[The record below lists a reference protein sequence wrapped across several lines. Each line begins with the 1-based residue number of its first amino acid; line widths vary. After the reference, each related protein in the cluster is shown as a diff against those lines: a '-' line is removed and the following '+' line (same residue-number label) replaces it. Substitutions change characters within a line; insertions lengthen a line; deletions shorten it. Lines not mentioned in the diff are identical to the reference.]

1 MARCTLISQ
10 LCNEERGQHY
20 LRFHLYLPSC
30 LPFHVRLGLYLRVRH
45 RDYTLGFHI
54 PAHRQLILQRIF
66 LIFLPVVVFFLLKH
80 LSTLYRFHP
89 LRPSSRRFAA
99 AVFSVARSLYR
110 ATDPLVRDL
119 SSALRNPRLE
129 AEQFM
134 ESDKL
139 AKVKMIRLGHIF
151 RPRSVIR
158 LKGEIRVGLAT
169 SNDASF
175 VPCVHWFG

>member
-1 MARCTLISQ
+1 MLVSVFIFAFTTATILWVFI
-10 LCNEERGQHY
+10 Y
-20 LRFHLYLPSC
+20 LRTGSSFCS
-30 LPFHVRLGLYLRVRH
+30 
-45 RDYTLGFHI
+45 GFFNI
-54 PAHRQLILQRIF
+54 SPCCCF
-66 LIFLPVVVFFLLKH
+66 FFLLKH
-80 LSTLYRFHP
+80 LSTLHRFHP
-89 LRPSSRRFAA
+89 LRPSTRRFAA

-129 AEQFM
+129 TEQFM

-151 RPRSVIR
+151 RPGSVIR

>member
-1 MARCTLISQ
+1 MQRRTRSTLSSFSPLSSFLSSFSCSSRSLSSRSPPRLYFGFSYRGSSFSSGFFNISP
-10 LCNEERGQHY
+10 C
-20 LRFHLYLPSC
+20 C
-30 LPFHVRLGLYLRVRH
+30 
-45 RDYTLGFHI
+45 
-54 PAHRQLILQRIF
+54 
-66 LIFLPVVVFFLLKH
+66 FFLLKH
-80 LSTLYRFHP
+80 LSTLHRFHP
-89 LRPSSRRFAA
+89 LHPCSRRFAA

-110 ATDPLVRDL
+110 ATDPPVRDL

-151 RPRSVIR
+151 RPGSVIR

>member
-30 LPFHVRLGLYLRVRH
+30 LRFRVRLGLYLRVHH

-54 PAHRQLILQRIF
+54 EAAHFPADF
-66 LIFLPVVVFFLLKH
+66 LIFPPVVFFLLKH
-80 LSTLYRFHP
+80 LSTLHRFHP
-89 LRPSSRRFAA
+89 LHPCSRRFAA

-110 ATDPLVRDL
+110 ATDPPVRDL

-151 RPRSVIR
+151 RPGSVIR